1 MLSFKCIE
9 CTVNKVDYLLGMF
22 EKDEEKRSRLK
33 REVMA
38 MISGSPAEETSPI
51 LNARVMRLLKD
62 RLGLGDI
69 YYDIKKEYNRHI
81 LSLEDDILGRI
92 NGSKDRLLT
101 ALKYAMA
108 GNFIDFGAMNEVDK
122 EQLERLI
129 EDAPGQEIDELQY
142 AQFREDLGKAKSIVY
157 LADNAGE
164 IVFDKVFIRII
175 RETYKEASVTVV
187 VRGLPIH
194 NDATAQDA
202 DEIGLASV
210 AAVIPN
216 GTDIPGTALDLVSSE
231 TRRALDGAD
240 LIISKGQG
248 NFETLF
254 GSGRNIYY
262 LFLCKCSLFAERF
275 GKEKFGGIFIN
286 ERNVKKMIDYVSES
300 SV

>member
-1 MLSFKCIE
+1 VLSFKCIE
-9 CTVNKVDYLLGMF
+9 CTVNKVDYLLAMF
-22 EKDEEKRSRLK
+22 EKDEEKRRRLK
-33 REVMA
+33 QEVMGI
-38 MISGSPAEETSPI
+38 ISGSPAEETSPI
-51 LNARVMRLLKD
+51 LNAKVMRLVKE

-69 YYDIKKEYNRHI
+69 YYDIKKEYNRYI
-81 LSLEDDILGRI
+81 LALEDDILGRI
-92 NGSKDRLLT
+92 NGSKDRLLA

-122 EQLERLI
+122 VQLESLI
-129 EDAPGQEIDELQY
+129 ENAPGQEIDERQY
-142 AQFREDLGKAKSIVY
+142 AQFRDDLERANSIVY

-175 RETYKEASVTVV
+175 RETYPEASVTVI
-187 VRGLPIH
+187 VRGMPIH
-194 NDATAQDA
+194 NDATAEDA
-202 DEIGLASV
+202 AEIGLTSIS
-210 AAVIPN
+210 AVIPN
-216 GTDIPGTALDLVSSE
+216 GTDIPGTALDKVNSE
-231 TRRALDGAD
+231 TRRAIDGAD

-254 GSGRNIYY
+254 SSGRNIYY

-286 ERNVKKMIDYVSES
+286 ERNVKKMIDYAPEP

>member
-9 CTVNKVDYLLGMF
+9 CTMNKVDYLLAMF
-22 EKDEEKRSRLK
+22 EKDEEKRRRLK
-33 REVMA
+33 QEVMGI
-38 MISGSPAEETSPI
+38 ISGSPDKETSPI
-51 LNARVMRLLKD
+51 LNARVMRFIED

-69 YYDIKKEYNRHI
+69 YSDIKKEYNRYI
-81 LSLEDDILGRI
+81 LTLEDEVLGRI

-129 EDAPGQEIDELQY
+129 ENAPGQEIDERQY
-142 AQFREDLGKAKSIVY
+142 AQFRGDLERAKNIVY

-164 IVFDKVFIRII
+164 IVFDKMFIRII
-175 RETYKEASVTVV
+175 RETYPQASVTVI

-194 NDATAQDA
+194 NDATALDA
-202 DEIGLASV
+202 VEIGLTSV
-210 AAVIPN
+210 SSVIPN
-216 GTDIPGTALDLVSSE
+216 GTDIPGTALDQVNSE
-231 TRRALDGAD
+231 TRRAIDGAD

-262 LFLCKCSLFAERF
+262 LFLCKCSLFADRF

-286 ERNVKKMIDYVSES
+286 ERNVKKMIDDASES